1 MEESKELQGMYKMFR
16 TFIYISLLLEFF
28 VFALDQSLI
37 NHFWGFVQNL
47 HAIFGKMGLYQ
58 NLIYSKLGTLLLI
71 AITSIG
77 TRNKKNLEF
86 NARKMVFWPIVF
98 GFTMFIARTGTSRL
112 LGFSLIYG
120 YI

>member
-47 HAIFGKMGLYQ
+47 HAIFGKMGL
-58 NLIYSKLGTLLLI
+58 SKFDILKI
-71 AITSIG
+71 
-77 TRNKKNLEF
+77 RNF
-86 NARKMVFWPIVF
+86 IVDSHHF
-98 GFTMFIARTGTSRL
+98 
-112 LGFSLIYG
+112 YWNQE
-120 YI
+120 

>member
-47 HAIFGKMGLYQ
+47 HAILAK
-58 NLIYSKLGTLLLI
+58 
-71 AITSIG
+71 
-77 TRNKKNLEF
+77 
-86 NARKMVFWPIVF
+86 W
-98 GFTMFIARTGTSRL
+98 
-112 LGFSLIYG
+112 G
-120 YI
+120 YIKI